1 MAPQPNHLSYPSF
14 ITSFIKIGFQAF
26 GGSATTA
33 SLMEQ
38 FIGDRLSKQQI
49 HAAYAYALILPG
61 ASQVA
66 IVSNVGYRLKGRW
79 GALVATICYL
89 LPSLSLIT
97 AFAVVYFGFTGG
109 THTTT
114 HLSGVLAALAGIMLS
129 NSQRVGKSNATSSWM
144 WVPVL
149 CAFVASFLLHIN
161 ATLILLCSGTAA
173 MSLYL
178 LAKRP
183 HIWR

>member
-1 MAPQPNHLSYPSF
+1 MTPPPNYLSYSSF
-14 ITSFIKIGFQAF
+14 IASLIKIGFQAF

-33 SLMEQ
+33 ALMEQ

-79 GALVATICYL
+79 GAVVATICYL

-97 AFAVVYFGFTGG
+97 AFAAVYFGFTSG
-109 THTTT
+109 THVTT

-129 NSQRVGKSNATSSWM
+129 NSQRVGKSNATSRWM
-144 WVPVL
+144 WGPVV
-149 CAFVASFLLHIN
+149 CAFGASFLLHIN
-161 ATLILLCSGTAA
+161 ATLILLCTGTAA
-173 MSLYL
+173 MSIYL
-178 LAKRP
+178 LVNKSSIRE
-183 HIWR
+183 